1 MAVIGAGPAG
11 LACAHDLALMGYQVT
26 VFEASGTP
34 GGMMVHGIPEFR
46 LARAVID
53 KEIAKIISLGVEIKL
68 HSPLNEQFGMRQL
81 RELGYQS
88 AFLSVGTQRGRGMA
102 VEGQELDGVVKA
114 IDFLLNVNNGY
125 KIELK
130 GESIRKTKK

>member
-1 MAVIGAGPAG
+1 
-11 LACAHDLALMGYQVT
+11 
-26 VFEASGTP
+26 
-34 GGMMVHGIPEFR
+34 MVHGIPEFR

-53 KEIAKIISLGVEIKL
+53 KEIAKITSLGVELKL
-68 HSPLNEQFGMRQL
+68 NAPLNEQFGLRQL

-88 AFLSVGTQRGRGMA
+88 AFLSVGTQRGRGMT

-125 KIELK
+125 KVELGK
-130 GESIRKTKK
+130 RVLVIGGGFVAFDAARMALRTALEGAAGG